1 MVTLFLMG
9 YTLRLIGDVGVYDFG
24 LTADV
29 LYLKFFVVA
38 LLPFITL
45 SLVRVKGKIEI
56 LAFYIGFC

>member
-38 LLPFITL
+38 LLPFISL
-45 SLVRVKGKIEI
+45 CLVRVKGKIEI